1 MTAAQDTLYP
11 TPFEAG
17 NGNQTTTWAECVA
30 FYERLAARFPGV
42 LQWRRIGV
50 SDTGVPMHAGVVT
63 ADGVFDRETLQR
75 QGRPVFFNNNGI
87 HPGEPEGIDACMAL
101 VRDFCTQPARLAA
114 LGGTVFLFIP
124 VYNVDGCVNRQDTAR
139 VNQLGPELFGFRGNG
154 RHLDLNRDFIKC
166 DSLAAQVF
174 NQFFTAWNP
183 DVMVDTHTSNGAD
196 YSYTMTLI
204 PTQPDK
210 LGGGLGAFLRERMLP
225 AIYGDMRQRGWPT
238 CPYMNLLAETPDDG
252 IEDFLDLPRFSTGY
266 AALHHTI
273 GFMPETHMLKPFA
286 DRVASMRTLVEVV
299 LDFTVAHAA
308 QIQALRRD
316 ARAAAARQARWPVS
330 WRNDRSRPASLRFQ
344 GYAAVRTPSKLGHY
358 ERLAYDRG
366 QPWEK
371 DIVHFD
377 RCVDVVSVAAPK
389 AYLVPQA
396 WREVIERLAW
406 NGVAMRRLDADEVFG
421 AARVYRIQRVASRA
435 SAYEGHMF
443 HDEVELAERTEPFQ
457 ARAGDVWISLD
468 QPHARYAVETL
479 EPEAHDSFF
488 RWGFFNS
495 VLEKK
500 ENFSDY
506 VFEDTALRMLEEEPA
521 LKTLFEQW
529 KSDHPEKL
537 SDPAAVLGFV
547 FAHGRR
553 HAEPEWRRY
562 PVVALMG

>member
-1 MTAAQDTLYP
+1 M
-11 TPFEAG
+11 
-17 NGNQTTTWAECVA
+17 
-30 FYERLAARFPGV
+30 
-42 LQWRRIGV
+42 
-50 SDTGVPMHAGVVT
+50 
-63 ADGVFDRETLQR
+63 
-75 QGRPVFFNNNGI
+75 
-87 HPGEPEGIDACMAL
+87 
-101 VRDFCTQPARLAA
+101 
-114 LGGTVFLFIP
+114 
-124 VYNVDGCVNRQDTAR
+124 
-139 VNQLGPELFGFRGNG
+139 
-154 RHLDLNRDFIKC
+154 
-166 DSLAAQVF
+166 
-174 NQFFTAWNP
+174 
-183 DVMVDTHTSNGAD
+183 
-196 YSYTMTLI
+196 
-204 PTQPDK
+204 
-210 LGGGLGAFLRERMLP
+210 
-225 AIYGDMRQRGWPT
+225 
-238 CPYMNLLAETPDDG
+238 
-252 IEDFLDLPRFSTGY
+252 
-266 AALHHTI
+266 
-273 GFMPETHMLKPFA
+273 
-286 DRVASMRTLVEVV
+286 
-299 LDFTVAHAA
+299 
-308 QIQALRRD
+308 
-316 ARAAAARQARWPVS
+316 
-330 WRNDRSRPASLRFQ
+330 
-344 GYAAVRTPSKLGHY
+344 
-358 ERLAYDRG
+358 
-366 QPWEK
+366 
-371 DIVHFD
+371 
-377 RCVDVVSVAAPK
+377 SVAAPK

-435 SAYEGHMF
+435 NAYEGHMF